1 MVLRG
6 SKVKPDCSYQDVE
19 TARARATKILQRKK
33 KNLEK
38 SGRDVVAALK
48 RIERRDSEENEYVTR
63 VNGFCL
69 FHGCMV
75 MARMRLVLCLYGCHS
90 NKPEGNS
97 CDQLFSFHFVLF
109 LLFMISDYDYVLSAH
124 HCRLLRV
131 CLVFP
136 SHQNCIP

>member
-48 RIERRDSEENEYVTR
+48 RIERRDSEENEYV
-63 VNGFCL
+63 NHFC
-69 FHGCMV
+69 
-75 MARMRLVLCLYGCHS
+75 
-90 NKPEGNS
+90 
-97 CDQLFSFHFVLF
+97 
-109 LLFMISDYDYVLSAH
+109 
-124 HCRLLRV
+124 
-131 CLVFP
+131 FP
-136 SHQNCIP
+136 LDF